1 MHYLPLI
8 FFSLLFVY
16 IYVRR
21 GIDASAYV
29 TLLYVVSSF
38 FGIIYYDQYA
48 LPMAQ
53 WSCTFIPT
61 IIYCGLI
68 ALSIYPIYRF
78 NTNNLQQIKIPSIR
92 IINWLIYLYFGIFV
106 LLIYAYREDILFR
119 LLYGDFAELRSD
131 VHEGLNK
138 VTQYGGVLGLA
149 LLFANILATMSYI
162 MIPVFFITRSFIRRS
177 WWFSAMAILGSL
189 PAVVEGI
196 LGIDRSKAFYWVVIF
211 GFSIVVFWKHLQKKA
226 RKTVV
231 LVAVVLL
238 SAVAF
243 YLSAVTVGR
252 FEDTADGTEG
262 GVISYAGQSYVNF
275 CYFFENYDNG
285 ETFSTRYLFP
295 ATHFWL
301 LGDYD
306 GAVPR
311 QEELTLRTRMET
323 GVFYSFLGSFIVDNN
338 QKGPFL
344 FMVIYLSLFALIL
357 HNKRKYSVSFEA
369 FLCFCFLT
377 IIPICGFIL
386 YLYTS
391 PYTTISIIAILT
403 FVHVLSFRRRV

>member
-8 FFSLLFVY
+8 FFSLIFVY

-29 TLLYVVSSF
+29 VFLYVVSSF
-38 FGIIYYDQYA
+38 FGIIYYEQFA
-48 LPMAQ
+48 SSIAQ
-53 WSCTFIPT
+53 SSCTFAST
-61 IIYCGLI
+61 IIYCSLI

-78 NTNNLQQIKIPSIR
+78 DTNSLQQIKIPSIR

-106 LLIYAYREDILFR
+106 LLIYAYREDVLFR
-119 LLYGDFAELRSD
+119 LLYGDFAELRAD
-131 VHEGLNK
+131 VHQGLNK
-138 VTQYGGVLGLA
+138 VTQYGGVLGFA

-189 PAVVEGI
+189 PAVVEGV

-238 SAVAF
+238 GAVAF

-306 GAVPR
+306 GSVPLQ
-311 QEELTLRTRMET
+311 QEMTLRTRMEC
-323 GVFYSFLGSFIVDNN
+323 GVFYTFLGNFIVDNN
-338 QKGPFL
+338 QIGPFV
-344 FMVIYLSLFALIL
+344 FMVVYLLLFAINVKN
-357 HNKRKYSVSFEA
+357 NKRVTIGE
-369 FLCFCFLT
+369 FLMWFVLALIPTCG
-377 IIPICGFIL
+377 IIS

-391 PYTTISIIAILT
+391 PYTTLSIIAILT
-403 FVHVLSFRRRV
+403 FVHVLSLRRRV